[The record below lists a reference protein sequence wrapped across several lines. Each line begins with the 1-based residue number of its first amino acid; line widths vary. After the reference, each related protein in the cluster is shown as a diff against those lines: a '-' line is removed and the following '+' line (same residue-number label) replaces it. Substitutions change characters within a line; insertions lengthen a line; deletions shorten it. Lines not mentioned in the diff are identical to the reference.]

1 MRRGGRY
8 RIVVRKTKYRGWGV
22 FDEFDYVP
30 EVRGYSR
37 CAFTARRWET
47 ALEYAFALYQ
57 NDVNAMYA
65 IRLKEASLC
74 RGFR

>member
-1 MRRGGRY
+1 MKRGGRY

-30 EVRGYSR
+30 EVQGFSR

-47 ALEYAFALYQ
+47 ALEYAFALYL
-57 NDVNAMYA
+57 NDSRKLYQ
-65 IRLKEASLC
+65 ISLDESTLC
-74 RGFR
+74 KGF